1 MTEMF
6 ISPALMVKYLWLPSL
21 ALDVVLALFPTVSDP
36 RYSNVDI
43 LRSGTEPE
51 CHQNCN
57 RTGTVGTD
65 QVANLRRL
73 TASRVFHCHY

>member
-6 ISPALMVKYLWLPSL
+6 ISPALMVKYLWLPLL
-21 ALDVVLALFPTVSDP
+21 ALDVVIAFFSTVSVP

-43 LRSGTEPE
+43 LRSGTEPK
-51 CHQNCN
+51 CHKNCN

-65 QVANLRRL
+65 QVAHLRRL
-73 TASRVFHCHY
+73 TTSRVFHFHY